1 MNKHSQKQHVT
12 GSVNVSASVDKR
24 GHVRK
29 QHVRTQQLLAKY
41 EKAGHI
47 ISPRFDA
54 ALTMATQAH
63 DGQVRKGAKDEHGN
77 PVPYITHPVAVA
89 ALVAKYGGDEDQAI
103 AGMLHDVLEDGGP
116 QWVHPILSAF
126 GPRVLSIVEACTDG
140 KPDASGKKALWLE
153 RKTSYLY
160 HLLHEHDDALLVSAC
175 DKLHNITAI
184 HDDLMATGPGV
195 FDRFSSSREQ
205 TLWYYRR
212 LSEIF
217 AMRKIAPANAIA
229 NQYKQIIDR
238 LK

>member
-1 MNKHSQKQHVT
+1 MNKHHQKTYVT

-29 QHVRTQQLLAKY
+29 PHTRTQQLLANY
-41 EKAGHI
+41 EKTGHI
-47 ISPRFDA
+47 VSPRFDA

-63 DGQVRKGAKDEHGN
+63 EGQVRKGAQDERGQ

-116 QWVHPILSAF
+116 HWAQPILEKF

-140 KPDASGKKALWLE
+140 TPDASGKKAPWLE
-153 RKTSYLY
+153 RKTAYLN
-160 HLLHEHDDALLVSAC
+160 HLSHEPDDALLVSAC

-184 HDDLMATGPGV
+184 HRDLTDTGPGV

-205 TLWYYRR
+205 TLWYYRS
-212 LSEIF
+212 LAEIF
-217 AMRKIAPANAIA
+217 TTRKIAPAEAISREYA
-229 NQYKQIIDR
+229 QIIDK
-238 LK
+238 L